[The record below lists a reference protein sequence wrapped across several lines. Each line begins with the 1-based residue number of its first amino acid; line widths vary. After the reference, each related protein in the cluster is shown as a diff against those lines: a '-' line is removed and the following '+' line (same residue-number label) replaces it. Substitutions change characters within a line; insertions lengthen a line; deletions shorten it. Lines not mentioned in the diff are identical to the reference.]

1 MEPLVTRITVGG
13 KLALTL
19 KQIAERYGIPQP
31 GLRRDLSREPNAP
44 KPIEP
49 PPIDERTPVYYFQ
62 EIDKF
67 VKRERPGKG
76 APGKPRK
83 RKEAVA
89 E

>member
-1 MEPLVTRITVGG
+1 METPRVRLTVDG

-19 KQIAERYGIPQP
+19 RHAAERYGIPQS
-31 GLRRDLSREPNAP
+31 GLRRDLAREPGAP

-49 PPIDERTPVYYFQ
+49 PPIDERTPAYWFQ

-76 APGKPRK
+76 SPGKPRK
-83 RKEAVA
+83 RKDA
-89 E
+89 

>member
-1 MEPLVTRITVGG
+1 MEPLVTRITVNG

-19 KQIAERYGIPQP
+19 RQAAERYGIPQS
-31 GLRRDLSREPNAP
+31 GLRRDLSRETGAP
-44 KPIEP
+44 RPIEP

-76 APGKPRK
+76 APGRPRK
-83 RKEAVA
+83 KEA
-89 E
+89 